1 MSNHPTF
8 ASESSPRRKDRV
20 VKKFLGRA
28 QGYEVQENSKKI
40 DEKRRALLE
49 KMKKGNKDE

>member
-8 ASESSPRRKDRV
+8 ANESSPRRKDRV
-20 VKKFLGRA
+20 VKKFLGMA
-28 QGYEVQENSKKI
+28 QGNEVHENSKKI
-40 DEKRRALLE
+40 AEKRRALLE

>member
-28 QGYEVQENSKKI
+28 QGNEVQKNNKEVA
-40 DEKRRALLE
+40 EKRRALLE

>member
-1 MSNHPTF
+1 MSNKPTF

-28 QGYEVQENSKKI
+28 QGNEVQKNSKKVA
-40 DEKRRALLE
+40 EKRRALLE